1 MELLDFFLIAASVL
15 LSLSVIAVMT
25 NVYYIQRFI
34 QWATLRDAGTT
45 PNTTPVTENEETA
58 TN

>member
-15 LSLSVIAVMT
+15 LALSVIAVMT
-25 NVYYIQRFI
+25 NVYYLQGFI
-34 QWATLRDAGTT
+34 KWATLRDAATT
-45 PNTTPVTENEETA
+45 PNMTPMTENEETA